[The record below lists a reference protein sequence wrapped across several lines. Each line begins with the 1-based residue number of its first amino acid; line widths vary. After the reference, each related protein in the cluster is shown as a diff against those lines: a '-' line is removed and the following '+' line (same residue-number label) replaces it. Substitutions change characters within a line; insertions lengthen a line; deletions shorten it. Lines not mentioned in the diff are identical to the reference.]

1 MRISLIADDT
11 LVHLDHVVG
20 ERLELVARLDVE
32 AVAEL
37 ATLSSDQDWLASV
50 TAHLP
55 DQRN

>member
-1 MRISLIADDT
+1 VI
-11 LVHLDHVVG
+11 
-20 ERLELVARLDVE
+20 ERWTQTRQE